1 MRNDYKHIILRE
13 RDKEKLAAIYGKIIA
28 FPGNDHTLQVLTKVY
43 GLNRLLLTYGF
54 KERYGIT
61 LHQFVIRER
70 IRLAKNLLE
79 GTDKQVK
86 EIAGLCGYKRVENFS
101 RVFKKETS
109 TGPVEYRRK
118 KKGGQS

>member
-1 MRNDYKHIILRE
+1 MQKDHNYIALRE
-13 RDKEKLAAIYGKIIA
+13 SDKEKLTAIHGNIIA
-28 FPGNDHTLQVLTKVY
+28 FPGNDHTLQVLTKEY

-61 LHQFVIRER
+61 LHQFVIHER

-79 GTDKQVK
+79 ETGKQVK
-86 EIAGLCGYKRVENFS
+86 EIAGLCGYKRIENFS
-101 RVFKKETS
+101 RVFKKETG

-118 KKGGQS
+118 KKGDQS